1 MPLSIATNL
10 ASMTAQR
17 SFLNSN
23 SDLETAF
30 ERLSTGK
37 RVNSSVDD
45 AAGLA
50 IGKSLESRVRGLNQ
64 AIRNVNDG
72 IYTIHCI
79 VHRLIGSEVSLDSL
93 DT

>member
-23 SDLETAF
+23 ADLETAF

-37 RVNSSVDD
+37 RVNSSVRRCS
-45 AAGLA
+45 G
-50 IGKSLESRVRGLNQ
+50 SCHWQRVLNL
-64 AIRNVNDG
+64 V
-72 IYTIHCI
+72 Y
-79 VHRLIGSEVSLDSL
+79 VV
-93 DT
+93 

>member
-30 ERLSTGK
+30 
-37 RVNSSVDD
+37 
-45 AAGLA
+45 
-50 IGKSLESRVRGLNQ
+50 
-64 AIRNVNDG
+64 
-72 IYTIHCI
+72 
-79 VHRLIGSEVSLDSL
+79 
-93 DT
+93 